1 MNTMYALDNRTAL
14 TAVGSIRDERGCRWA
29 ADLVSDGQPVG
40 GFVRAVCAIFVDAGN
55 PDAIEAIYRI
65 KGEGRVGRPLS
76 SVLPTAEFVRLIDPD
91 EVPEELRDVV
101 LDAAE
106 LEARFGSLGFIRVP
120 IRREAVKALPPS
132 VLSRAPDGKYRLQNY
147 IPSSDDSV
155 QMLVKEMAAR
165 GVKVPAATSMNLSG
179 QPEIVEQYEGIA
191 FCKAQAIPLFLADYK
206 DGGRV
211 RGSFPI
217 VSIDRTGVKL
227 LREGQF
233 PGHLVRNLFGR
244 EVDMTNTA
252 RAKYPVVQTHCEK
265 CAGRVSPRELHDEIV
280 EYLDSGISE
289 S

>member
-1 MNTMYALDNRTAL
+1 MYALDNRTAL
-14 TAVGSIRDERGCRWA
+14 TAVGSIRDAKGCRWA

-40 GFVRAVCAIFVDAGN
+40 GFVRSVCAIFVDAEN

-76 SVLPTAEFVRLIDPD
+76 SVLSTTEFVQMIDPD
-91 EVPEELRDVV
+91 EVPEGLRDVV

-120 IRREAVKALPPS
+120 IRREAAEALPPS
-132 VLSRAPDGKYRLQNY
+132 VVSRTPDGKYRLQNY
-147 IPSSDDSV
+147 IPSANDSV
-155 QMLVKEMAAR
+155 QLLVKEMAAR

-206 DGGRV
+206 DSGRV
-211 RGSFPI
+211 RGSFSI

-233 PGHLVRNLFGR
+233 PGYLVKHLFGC
-244 EVDMTNTA
+244 EVDTTNA
-252 RAKYPVVQTHCEK
+252 APAKYPVVRTHCER

-280 EYLDSGISE
+280 EYLDSGTSE
-289 S
+289 N